1 MPGLVMRSMM
11 QGIAIVFALTAA
23 PPVVAQGIR
32 YELFPEPDV
41 GVTASNRTATAYVV
55 DKKENQFWVCSAR
68 YSYRDLTANNGSCVK
83 LDATIGRPSL
93 NETYVAHAVTGSAT
107 INPFLPVIWFID
119 PASGDV
125 QLCDIRHAGLCVKI
139 GLQ

>member
-1 MPGLVMRSMM
+1 MM
-11 QGIAIVFALTAA
+11 QGIARVLAIFIASPAF
-23 PPVVAQGIR
+23 AQGSMR

-41 GVTASNRTATAYVV
+41 KSNTTYRTASAYVV
-55 DKKENQFWVCSAR
+55 DKKENQFWVCSVR
-68 YSYRDLTANNGSCVK
+68 YNYRDLAANNGSCVK

-93 NETYVAHAVTGSAT
+93 NEKYMAHAVIGSAM

-125 QLCDIRHAGLCVKI
+125 QFCDIRHAGLCVKVS
-139 GLQ
+139 LP

>member
-1 MPGLVMRSMM
+1 M
-11 QGIAIVFALTAA
+11 VFALTAA
-23 PPVVAQGIR
+23 PPVVAQGMR

-41 GVTASNRTATAYVV
+41 GGAASYRTANAYVV
-55 DKKENQFWVCSAR
+55 DKKENRFWVCSAR

-83 LDATIGRPSL
+83 LDSTIGL

-107 INPFLPVIWFID
+107 INPFLPVTWFID

-125 QLCDIRHAGLCVKI
+125 QFCDMRHAGLCVKM

>member
-1 MPGLVMRSMM
+1 MRNTV
-11 QGIAIVFALTAA
+11 QGIVIVFALTAA
-23 PPVVAQGIR
+23 LPAAAQGMR
-32 YELFPEPDV
+32 YELFPEPEV
-41 GVTASNRTATAYVV
+41 GGTASYRTATAYVV

-125 QLCDIRHAGLCVKI
+125 QFCDIRHAGLCVKI